1 MLTLRQTWSRMLIIW
16 QNRCQSRRM
25 KKGKLTRA
33 SATTKIHATSTKV
46 KSSHATVSRAKLASK
61 RSSAALSVELNRP
74 SAPRMSLR
82 LPMTFTSHTDLAE
95 GLVAQLITRSSTHSV
110 CKKSIWRGCIKVTQ
124 SSWLCLS
131 SLSAHTPLTQRLEL
145 SMRTRKK
152 SITVVLKC
160 MLKLRNAVRK
170 C

>member
-1 MLTLRQTWSRMLIIW
+1 MLTLRQTWSRMRIIW
-16 QNRCQSRRM
+16 PNRCKSNRM
-25 KKGKLTRA
+25 KKGNLTRA
-33 SATTKIHATSTKV
+33 SATTNNPATSTKV
-46 KSSHATVSRAKLASK
+46 KSSHATANRAKLASK
-61 RSSAALSVELNRP
+61 RSSAALSVELNRL

-95 GLVAQLITRSSTHSV
+95 GPVAQLTTRSSTHSV

-131 SLSAHTPLTQRLEL
+131 SLSALTPLTQRLEL

-160 MLKLRNAVRK
+160 MLKLRNAVQK